1 MEQPG
6 QVGGHNLG
14 RIFIRSYPVIYANN
28 NVGLISQ
35 TGLQM
40 NYDQN

>member
-14 RIFIRSYPVIYANN
+14 RIFIRSYPVIYANK
-28 NVGLISQ
+28 NVGFKFSDWVTNEL
-35 TGLQM
+35 
-40 NYDQN
+40 